1 LSKWSHV
8 HCAPELPLSLPSE
21 QIPIPAIEA
30 LSRRLSGPLRR
41 FFQKRIGRSAPQEVD
56 DLVQEVFVRLSQM
69 SNLESVNGIE
79 AYLFRTATNL
89 LHDRNRRLMAREAAA
104 HEPYEENIH
113 GGARSSACP
122 ERQLLGK
129 EALERLI
136 GALYGLPEKTRSVWV
151 LYHFEDLPHAEIARR
166 LGIAQS
172 TVEKHMSR
180 ANARLL
186 SHLGRYT

>member
-1 LSKWSHV
+1 M
-8 HCAPELPLSLPSE
+8 SLPSE
-21 QIPIPAIEA
+21 QIPVPAIEA

-41 FFQKRIGRSAPQEVD
+41 FFAKRIGRSAPQEVD
-56 DLVQEVFVRLSQM
+56 DLVQEVFVRLTQM

-89 LHDRNRRLMAREAAA
+89 LHDRSRRLKAREAAA
-104 HEPYEENIH
+104 HEPYDESVH
-113 GGARSSACP
+113 GSACSSVCP
-122 ERQLLGK
+122 ERLFLGT

-136 GALYGLPEKTRSVWV
+136 SALYGLPEKTRNVWV
-151 LYHFEDLPHAEIARR
+151 LYHFEDLPHTEIARR
-166 LGIAQS
+166 LGMAQS

-186 SHLGRYT
+186 SCLGRYT